1 MLPDSDPD
9 RHFLI
14 QIQIKIQYSQMN
26 ADPCGFGS
34 RSTTLQKTFLI
45 RCKSGSKS
53 TTLQSIIFSFWISD
67 LRSRGQYGTRSR
79 IWICNA
85 ESKRIL
91 VFLTQKLWL
100 SSHNYGTGS
109 GRIFSI
115 LDPRTRGQK
124 CTVSCIP
131 DLIPG
136 SRSEPMDKYFWHFY

>member
-1 MLPDSDPD
+1 MQTISGNKVYFLILVNLHAPRFGSGSP
-9 RHFLI
+9 FLI

-34 RSTTLQKTFLI
+34 RSTTLQKTYLI

-53 TTLQSIIFSFWISD
+53 ITLQSTIFSFWISD

-91 VFLTQKLWL
+91 VFLTQKL
-100 SSHNYGTGS
+100 
-109 GRIFSI
+109 
-115 LDPRTRGQK
+115 
-124 CTVSCIP
+124 
-131 DLIPG
+131 
-136 SRSEPMDKYFWHFY
+136 